1 MTGRQ
6 GHKMRRAMKAY
17 VLRSDNDAM
26 RLEPREKPQPQ
37 PGPDQL
43 LVRVRAASLNRGEL
57 IRGRGLT
64 KPGTEKPAGMDAA
77 GEVVGTGERQD
88 GIAQNG
94 MRVMGR
100 LPGAFAEYGVMDK
113 QDAIPIPAGLSFEEA
128 AAVPITFLVV
138 YDMLVQQGGLKAGEW
153 LLVTGV
159 SAGVGVA
166 ALQAGKALG
175 AKVIGTSGSAQKL
188 AQLKPLGLDVALQT
202 RKPDF
207 HDAVMQAT
215 GGKGVNLVVNNVGGT
230 VFAECIRSLAYE
242 GRLATVGYLD
252 GVMKAELDL
261 DALHAKRLKLFG
273 VSNKL
278 RTAPQRA
285 ATVEGFKRDFLPLF
299 ASGRLKPFV
308 HRVYDFADLPQAKE
322 AMEAD
327 RHVGKIVVRM

>member
-1 MTGRQ
+1 
-6 GHKMRRAMKAY
+6 MKAY
-17 VLRSDNDAM
+17 VLRSEPDAT
-26 RLEPREKPQPQ
+26 RLELREKPQPE
-37 PGPDQL
+37 PGPGQV

-57 IRGRGLT
+57 IRGHGLVRA
-64 KPGTEKPAGMDAA
+64 GTEKPAGMDAA
-77 GEVVGTGERQD
+77 GEVVGTG
-88 GIAQNG
+88 A
-94 MRVMGR
+94 RVMGR
-100 LPGAFAEYGVMDK
+100 LPGAFAEFGAMDK
-113 QDAIPIPAGLSFEEA
+113 QDAIPIPPALSWEEA

-175 AKVIGTSGSAQKL
+175 ARVIGTSGSAEKL
-188 AQLKPLGLDVALQT
+188 DRLKALGLDVALRT

-207 HDAVMQAT
+207 HDAVMRAT
-215 GGKGVNLVVNNVGGT
+215 GGKGVDLVVNNVGGT
-230 VFAECIRSLAYE
+230 VFPECIRSLAYE

-261 DALHAKRLKLFG
+261 DALHAKRLRLFG

-278 RTAPQRA
+278 RTAAQRA

-299 ASGRLKPFV
+299 ASGKLKPLV
-308 HRVYDFADLPQAKE
+308 DRVYDFADLPKARE

-327 RHVGKIVVRM
+327 THVGKIVVRIG